1 MEKACYQCGKTF
13 ESQRSDAQ
21 YCSEKCRAKA
31 NYEKK
36 RKKEEGSF
44 SFESLTG
51 TANPENARIVLGD
64 MDYKELKATLSKIE
78 KDLDARNEQMAQLEH
93 ENRQLQNDILLLNQQ
108 ILSIR
113 DGKLT
118 AIMKQLELPDFYI
131 YNNFLNEDYLK
142 AKSKGDPYARN
153 HLKSAEDL
161 QRIGNNELRLKI
173 GNYRYKL
180 TLTAESIE
188 TKIKAI
194 ATEIATKKNTLNNNS
209 EKIKGL
215 LADTRFYQSRVLKY
229 DSLLSV

>member
-36 RKKEEGSF
+36 RKKEDGNLSSETI
-44 SFESLTG
+44 TG
-51 TANPENARIVLGD
+51 TATPENARIVLD
-64 MDYKELKATLSKIE
+64 NMDYKDLKATLSKIE
-78 KDLDARNEQMAQLEH
+78 KVLDGRNEQMAQLEH
-93 ENRQLQNDILLLNQQ
+93 ENHQLQNDILLLNQQ

-142 AKSKGDPYARN
+142 AKSKGEQYARN
-153 HLKSAEDL
+153 HLKSEEDL

-188 TKIKAI
+188 TKIKAL
-194 ATEIATKKNTLNNNS
+194 AAEIATKQNTLSSNIY
-209 EKIKGL
+209 KIKGL
-215 LADTRFYQSRVLKY
+215 LADTRFYQSRILKY